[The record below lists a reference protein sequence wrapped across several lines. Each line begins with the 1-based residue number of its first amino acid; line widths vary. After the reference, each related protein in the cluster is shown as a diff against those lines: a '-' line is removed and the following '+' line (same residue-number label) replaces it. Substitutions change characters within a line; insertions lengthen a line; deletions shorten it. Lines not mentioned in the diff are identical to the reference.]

1 MNVSVVSLTQ
11 LVLKQDKV
19 LNYIKYMSTPL
30 HKYVINFIHTHWGS
44 KEHFPGPQPI
54 SIERKHFPILKGND
68 YVVCEKT
75 DGERYMMVA
84 LMYEGKKKC
93 LFVNRSFNMFE
104 VSINLKKSVYD
115 GTIID
120 GELYEGTLMVYDA
133 LLVMGKS
140 FWNHNLNERL
150 EAARSIMKSII
161 YMKSDQ
167 YRLKC
172 KTFHQMREF
181 GKFMDEYLPTVQ
193 QKIDG
198 LVFTPVNEPIRIG
211 THETMF
217 KWKPQEKNT
226 VDFLMKW
233 EPSRETP
240 GFKAGTPAWR
250 LYVQEKGKLFFE
262 SEIPFNRMEDEPWFE
277 DGAIVECKYITHE
290 EPMWWRP
297 LKRRTDKNYPNNRR
311 TFYRTIVNIK
321 ENIQMK
327 EFLDCRPNF

>member
-1 MNVSVVSLTQ
+1 MS
-11 LVLKQDKV
+11 
-19 LNYIKYMSTPL
+19 IKLESPL
-30 HKYVINFIHTHWGS
+30 YKYVVQYIHTKWGS
-44 KEHFPGPQPI
+44 KDYFPGPQPI
-54 SIERKHFPILKGND
+54 SIEHRHFPVLKGAE
-68 YVVCEKT
+68 YLVCEKT

-84 LMYEGKKKC
+84 CMFEGKKKC
-93 LFVNRSFNMFE
+93 VFVNRAFSMFE

-115 GTIID
+115 GTILD
-120 GELYEGTLMVYDA
+120 GELYENTLMVYDA
-133 LLVMGKS
+133 VWVNGES
-140 FWNHNLNERL
+140 VWNLNLMKRL
-150 EAARSIMKSII
+150 DAARSIMKSVI

-198 LVFTPVNEPIRIG
+198 LVFTPVNEPVRIG

-226 VDFLMKW
+226 VDFLMKR
-233 EPSRETP
+233 EPSRETH
-240 GFKAGTPAWR
+240 GFKPGTPAWR

-262 SEIPFNRMEDEPWFE
+262 SELPFNRMEDEPWFE
-277 DGAIVECKYITHE
+277 DGAIVECKYVTWE
-290 EPMWWRP
+290 EPMWWKP

-327 EFLDCRPNF
+327 EFLDCKPNF

>member
-1 MNVSVVSLTQ
+1 MS
-11 LVLKQDKV
+11 
-19 LNYIKYMSTPL
+19 IKLESPL
-30 HKYVINFIHTHWGS
+30 YKYVVQYIHAKWGS
-44 KEHFPGPQPI
+44 KDYFPGPQPV
-54 SIERKHFPILKGND
+54 SIEHRHFPVLKGAE
-68 YVVCEKT
+68 YLVCEKT

-84 LMYEGKKKC
+84 CMFEGKKKC
-93 LFVNRSFNMFE
+93 IFVNRAFNMFE
-104 VSINLKKSVYD
+104 VPINLKKSAYD
-115 GTIID
+115 GTILD
-120 GELYEGTLMVYDA
+120 GELYEDTLMVYDA
-133 LLVMGKS
+133 VWVNGES
-140 FWNHNLNERL
+140 VWNLNLMKRL
-150 EAARSIMKSII
+150 EAARGIMKSII

-240 GFKAGTPAWR
+240 GFKPGTPAWR

>member
-1 MNVSVVSLTQ
+1 
-11 LVLKQDKV
+11 
-19 LNYIKYMSTPL
+19 
-30 HKYVINFIHTHWGS
+30 
-44 KEHFPGPQPI
+44 
-54 SIERKHFPILKGND
+54 
-68 YVVCEKT
+68 
-75 DGERYMMVA
+75 MVA
-84 LMYEGKKKC
+84 CMFEGKKKC
-93 LFVNRSFNMFE
+93 IFVNRAFNMFE
-104 VSINLKKSVYD
+104 VPINLKKSAYD
-115 GTIID
+115 GTILD
-120 GELYEGTLMVYDA
+120 GELYEDTLMVYDA
-133 LLVMGKS
+133 VWVNGESVWDL
-140 FWNHNLNERL
+140 NLMKRL

-181 GKFMDEYLPTVQ
+181 GKFMDEYLPTVK

-277 DGAIVECKYITHE
+277 DGAIVECKYITQE

>member
-1 MNVSVVSLTQ
+1 
-11 LVLKQDKV
+11 
-19 LNYIKYMSTPL
+19 MSNPL
-30 HKYVINFIHTHWGS
+30 FKYVVQFIHAKWGS
-44 KEHFPGPQPI
+44 KEYFPGPQPI
-54 SIERKHFPILKGND
+54 SIEHKHFPVLKGAE
-68 YVVCEKT
+68 YLVCEKT

-84 LMYEGKKKC
+84 LIYEGKRKC
-93 LFVNRSFNMFE
+93 VFVNRAFNMFE
-104 VSINLKKSVYD
+104 VPINLKKSAYD
-115 GTIID
+115 GTILD
-120 GELYEGTLMVYDA
+120 GELYEDTLMVYDA
-133 LLVMGKS
+133 VWVNGES
-140 FWNHNLNERL
+140 VWNRNLNERL
-150 EAARSIMKSII
+150 DAARSVMKSII

-172 KTFHQMREF
+172 KTFHQMRDF

-226 VDFLMKW
+226 VDFLMKR

-240 GFKAGTPAWR
+240 GFKPGAPAWR

-262 SEIPFNRMEDEPWFE
+262 SEIPFNRMDDEPWFE
-277 DGAIVECKYITHE
+277 DGAIVECKYITWE
-290 EPMWWRP
+290 SPMWWRP
-297 LKRRTDKNYPNNRR
+297 IKRRTDKTYPNNRR

-327 EFLDCRPNF
+327 EFLDCRPYF

>member
-1 MNVSVVSLTQ
+1 MS
-11 LVLKQDKV
+11 
-19 LNYIKYMSTPL
+19 IKLESPL
-30 HKYVINFIHTHWGS
+30 YKYVVQYIHTKWGS
-44 KEHFPGPQPI
+44 KDYFPGPQPV
-54 SIERKHFPILKGND
+54 SIEHRHFPVLKGAE
-68 YVVCEKT
+68 YLVCEKT

-84 LMYEGKKKC
+84 FIFEGKRKC
-93 LFVNRSFNMFE
+93 VFVNRAFNMFE
-104 VSINLKKSVYD
+104 VPINLKKSVYD
-115 GTIID
+115 GTILD
-120 GELYEGTLMVYDA
+120 GELYEDTLMVYDA
-133 LLVMGKS
+133 VWVNGES
-140 FWNHNLNERL
+140 VWNLNLMKRL

-181 GKFMDEYLPTVQ
+181 GKFMDVYLPTVQ

-198 LVFTPVNEPIRIG
+198 LVFTPVNEPVRIG

-226 VDFLMKW
+226 VDFLMKR

-240 GFKAGTPAWR
+240 GFKPGTPAWR

-262 SEIPFNRMEDEPWFE
+262 SELPFNRMEDEPWFE
-277 DGAIVECKYITHE
+277 DGAIVECKYVTWE
-290 EPMWWRP
+290 EPMWWKP

-327 EFLDCRPNF
+327 EFLDCKPNF

>member
-1 MNVSVVSLTQ
+1 MS
-11 LVLKQDKV
+11 
-19 LNYIKYMSTPL
+19 IKLESPL
-30 HKYVINFIHTHWGS
+30 YKYVVQYIHAKWGS
-44 KEHFPGPQPI
+44 KDYFPGPQPI
-54 SIERKHFPILKGND
+54 SIEHRHFPVLKGAE
-68 YVVCEKT
+68 YLVCEKT

-84 LMYEGKKKC
+84 CMFEGKKKC
-93 LFVNRSFNMFE
+93 IFVNRAFNMFE
-104 VSINLKKSVYD
+104 VPINLKKSAYD
-115 GTIID
+115 GTILD
-120 GELYEGTLMVYDA
+120 GELYEDTLMVYDA
-133 LLVMGKS
+133 VWVNGES
-140 FWNHNLNERL
+140 VWNLNLMKRL
-150 EAARSIMKSII
+150 EAARGIMKSII

-240 GFKAGTPAWR
+240 GFKPGTPAWR

>member
-1 MNVSVVSLTQ
+1 MS
-11 LVLKQDKV
+11 
-19 LNYIKYMSTPL
+19 IKLESPL
-30 HKYVINFIHTHWGS
+30 YKYVVQYIHTKWGS
-44 KEHFPGPQPI
+44 KDYFPGPQPV
-54 SIERKHFPILKGND
+54 SIEHRHFPVLKGAE
-68 YVVCEKT
+68 YLVCEKT

-84 LMYEGKKKC
+84 CMFEGKKKC
-93 LFVNRSFNMFE
+93 VFVNRAFNMFE
-104 VSINLKKSVYD
+104 VPINLKKSVYD
-115 GTIID
+115 GTILD
-120 GELYEGTLMVYDA
+120 GELYEDTLMVYDA
-133 LLVMGKS
+133 VWVNGES
-140 FWNHNLNERL
+140 VWNLNLMKRL
-150 EAARSIMKSII
+150 DAARSIMKSVI

-181 GKFMDEYLPTVQ
+181 GKFMDAYLPTVQ

-198 LVFTPVNEPIRIG
+198 LVFTPVNEPVRIG

-226 VDFLMKW
+226 VDFLMKR
-233 EPSRETP
+233 EPSRETH
-240 GFKAGTPAWR
+240 GFKPGTPAWR

-262 SEIPFNRMEDEPWFE
+262 SELPFNRMEDEPWFE
-277 DGAIVECKYITHE
+277 DGAIVECKYVTWE
-290 EPMWWRP
+290 EPMWWKP

-327 EFLDCRPNF
+327 EFLDCKPNF

>member
-1 MNVSVVSLTQ
+1 MS
-11 LVLKQDKV
+11 
-19 LNYIKYMSTPL
+19 IKLESPL
-30 HKYVINFIHTHWGS
+30 YKYVVQYIHAKWGS
-44 KEHFPGPQPI
+44 KDYFPGPQPV
-54 SIERKHFPILKGND
+54 SIEHRHFPVLKGAE
-68 YVVCEKT
+68 YLVCEKT

-84 LMYEGKKKC
+84 CMFEGKKKC
-93 LFVNRSFNMFE
+93 IFVNRAFNMFE
-104 VSINLKKSVYD
+104 VPINLKKSAYD
-115 GTIID
+115 GTILD
-120 GELYEGTLMVYDA
+120 GELYEDTLMVYDA
-133 LLVMGKS
+133 VWVNGESVWDL
-140 FWNHNLNERL
+140 NLMKRL
-150 EAARSIMKSII
+150 ESARSIMKSII

-181 GKFMDEYLPTVQ
+181 RKFMDEYLPTVQ

-240 GFKAGTPAWR
+240 GFKPGTPAWR

-277 DGAIVECKYITHE
+277 DGAIVECKYITWE

>member
-1 MNVSVVSLTQ
+1 MS
-11 LVLKQDKV
+11 
-19 LNYIKYMSTPL
+19 IKLESPL
-30 HKYVINFIHTHWGS
+30 YKYVVQYIHTKWGS
-44 KEHFPGPQPI
+44 KDYFPGPQPV
-54 SIERKHFPILKGND
+54 SIEHRHFPVLKGAE
-68 YVVCEKT
+68 YLVCEKT

-84 LMYEGKKKC
+84 CMFEGKKKC
-93 LFVNRSFNMFE
+93 VFVNRAFNMFE
-104 VSINLKKSVYD
+104 VPINLKKSVYD
-115 GTIID
+115 GTILD
-120 GELYEGTLMVYDA
+120 GELYEDTLMVYDA
-133 LLVMGKS
+133 VWVNGES
-140 FWNHNLNERL
+140 VWNLNLMKRL
-150 EAARSIMKSII
+150 EAARSIMKSVI

-181 GKFMDEYLPTVQ
+181 GKFMDVYLPTVQ

-198 LVFTPVNEPIRIG
+198 LVFTPVNEPVRIG

-226 VDFLMKW
+226 VDFLMKR

-240 GFKAGTPAWR
+240 GFKPGTPAWR

-262 SEIPFNRMEDEPWFE
+262 SELPFNRMEDEPWFE
-277 DGAIVECKYITHE
+277 DGAIVECKYVTWE
-290 EPMWWRP
+290 EPTWWKP

-321 ENIQMK
+321 ENIEMK
-327 EFLDCRPNF
+327 EFLDCRP

>member
-1 MNVSVVSLTQ
+1 
-11 LVLKQDKV
+11 
-19 LNYIKYMSTPL
+19 MSNPL
-30 HKYVINFIHTHWGS
+30 FKYVVQFIHAKWGS
-44 KEHFPGPQPI
+44 KEYFPGPQPI
-54 SIERKHFPILKGND
+54 SIEHKHFPVLKGAE
-68 YVVCEKT
+68 YLVCEKT

-84 LMYEGKKKC
+84 LTYEGKRKC
-93 LFVNRSFNMFE
+93 VFVNRAFNMFE
-104 VSINLKKSVYD
+104 VPINLKKSAYD
-115 GTIID
+115 GTILD
-120 GELYEGTLMVYDA
+120 GELYEDTLMVYDA
-133 LLVMGKS
+133 VWVNGES
-140 FWNHNLNERL
+140 VWNRNLNERL
-150 EAARSIMKSII
+150 DAARSVMKSII

-172 KTFHQMREF
+172 KTFHQMRDF

-211 THETMF
+211 THDTMF

-226 VDFLMKW
+226 VDFLMKR

-240 GFKAGTPAWR
+240 GFKPGAPAWR

-262 SEIPFNRMEDEPWFE
+262 SEIPFNRMDDEPWFE
-277 DGAIVECKYITHE
+277 DGAIVECKYITWE
-290 EPMWWRP
+290 SPMWWRP
-297 LKRRTDKNYPNNRR
+297 IKRRTDKTYPNNRR

>member
-1 MNVSVVSLTQ
+1 MS
-11 LVLKQDKV
+11 
-19 LNYIKYMSTPL
+19 IKLESPL
-30 HKYVINFIHTHWGS
+30 YKYVVQYIHAKWGS
-44 KEHFPGPQPI
+44 KDYFPGPQPI
-54 SIERKHFPILKGND
+54 SIEHRHFPVLKGAE
-68 YVVCEKT
+68 YLVCEKT

-84 LMYEGKKKC
+84 CMFEGKKKC
-93 LFVNRSFNMFE
+93 IFVNRAFNMFE
-104 VSINLKKSVYD
+104 VPINLKKSAYD
-115 GTIID
+115 GTILD
-120 GELYEGTLMVYDA
+120 GELYEDTLMVYDA
-133 LLVMGKS
+133 VWVNGESVWDL
-140 FWNHNLNERL
+140 NLMKRL

-181 GKFMDEYLPTVQ
+181 RKFMDEYLPTVQ

-240 GFKAGTPAWR
+240 GFKPGTPAWR

-277 DGAIVECKYITHE
+277 DGAIVECKYITWE

>member
-1 MNVSVVSLTQ
+1 VQ
-11 LVLKQDKV
+11 
-19 LNYIKYMSTPL
+19 Y
-30 HKYVINFIHTHWGS
+30 IHTKWGS
-44 KEHFPGPQPI
+44 KDYFPGPQPV
-54 SIERKHFPILKGND
+54 SIEHRHFPVLKGAE
-68 YVVCEKT
+68 YLVCEKT

-84 LMYEGKKKC
+84 CMFEGKKKC
-93 LFVNRSFNMFE
+93 VFVNRAFNMFE
-104 VSINLKKSVYD
+104 VPINLKKSVYD
-115 GTIID
+115 GTILD
-120 GELYEGTLMVYDA
+120 GELYEDTLMVYDA
-133 LLVMGKS
+133 VWVNGES
-140 FWNHNLNERL
+140 VWNLNLMKRL
-150 EAARSIMKSII
+150 DAARSIMKSVI

-181 GKFMDEYLPTVQ
+181 GKFMDAYLPTVQ

-198 LVFTPVNEPIRIG
+198 LVFTPVNEPVRIG

-226 VDFLMKW
+226 VDFLMKR

-240 GFKAGTPAWR
+240 GFKPGTPAWR

-262 SEIPFNRMEDEPWFE
+262 SELPFNRMEDEPWFE
-277 DGAIVECKYITHE
+277 DGAIVECKYVTWE
-290 EPMWWRP
+290 EPMWWKP

-327 EFLDCRPNF
+327 EFLDCKPNF